1 MTQILVV
8 NPNSTEAVTE
18 AIDRAAEPF
27 RVAGGPEIRA
37 VTNRAG
43 PPGIQ
48 SQGDSD
54 GVVPQLRGVAADKGG
69 DADALVLACF
79 SDPGLHVLREDTGKP
94 VIGIAEAGLLTA
106 LTLGERVGVLAILA
120 RSVPRHLRYVRQMGL
135 DARFAGDRPVDLE
148 VVELSDPVRTRARL
162 LETGRELRD
171 RDGADVLVLGCAGM
185 ADQRPALAQALGM
198 PVVEP
203 VQAAIGMAMASVM
216 REW

>member
-1 MTQILVV
+1 MSEILVV
-8 NPNSTEAVTE
+8 NPNSTGAVTE

-27 RVAGGPEIRA
+27 RAAGGPEIRA

-48 SQGDSD
+48 SQGDAG
-54 GVVPQLRGVAADKGG
+54 GVVPHLRRVAADSN
-69 DADALVLACF
+69 ADALVLACF

-135 DARFAGDRPVDLE
+135 DTRFAGDRPVDLE
-148 VVELSDPVRTRARL
+148 VVELADPVRTRARL

-203 VQAAIGMAMASVM
+203 VQAAIGMAVASVM
-216 REW
+216 RGW

>member
-1 MTQILVV
+1 MTGILVV
-8 NPNSTEAVTE
+8 NPNSTDAVTD
-18 AIDRAAEPF
+18 AIDRAAAPF
-27 RVAGGPEIRA
+27 RAAGGPEIRA

-48 SQGDSD
+48 SQGDAD
-54 GVVPQLRGVAADKGG
+54 GVVPHLRGMAAESG
-69 DADALVLACF
+69 ADAMVLACF

-148 VVELSDPVRTRARL
+148 VVELADPVRTRARL

-171 RDGADVLVLGCAGM
+171 RDGADVLVLG
-185 ADQRPALAQALGM
+185 
-198 PVVEP
+198 
-203 VQAAIGMAMASVM
+203 
-216 REW
+216 

>member
-1 MTQILVV
+1 MSEILVV
-8 NPNSTEAVTE
+8 NPNSTGAVTE

-27 RVAGGPEIRA
+27 RAAGGPEIRA

-48 SQGDSD
+48 SQGDAD
-54 GVVPQLRGVAADKGG
+54 GVVPHLRAMAADSN
-69 DADALVLACF
+69 ADALVLACF

-148 VVELSDPVRTRARL
+148 VVELADPVRTRARL

-185 ADQRPALAQALGM
+185 ADQRPALTQALGM

-203 VQAAIGMAMASVM
+203 VQAAIGMAVASVM
-216 REW
+216 RGW

>member
-1 MTQILVV
+1 MAEILVV

-18 AIDRAAEPF
+18 AIDRAADPF
-27 RVAGGPEIRA
+27 RLEGGPEIRA
-37 VTNRAG
+37 VTNHAG

-48 SQGDSD
+48 SQGDAD
-54 GVVPQLRGVAADKGG
+54 GVVPQLRRTAAEAGG
-69 DADALVLACF
+69 RADALVLACF

-94 VIGIAEAGLLTA
+94 VLGIAEAGLLTA

-148 VVELSDPVRTRARL
+148 VVELADPVRTRARL
-162 LETGRELRD
+162 LETGRALRD

-185 ADQRPALAQALGM
+185 ADHRPALAQALGL

-203 VQAAIGMAMASVM
+203 VQAAIGMAMAAAM
-216 REW
+216 RGW